1 MKNKKLLI
9 IVIVILL
16 NIGCD
21 QITKSIAREY
31 LQGQGKVE
39 VLGDFFILRYA
50 ENDGAFLSMGSNFPP
65 ALKFILLTLLPS
77 IILILLLLYIIF
89 KKNIPFIMMIGFC
102 CILGGGI
109 SNIFDRVVYYGYV
122 TDFLNFGIGNFRT
135 GILNFADLSIVAG
148 TIILLFCSF
157 KTNKTKV

>member
-9 IVIVILL
+9 IIIVILL

-21 QITKSIAREY
+21 QITKYIAREFI
-31 LQGQGKVE
+31 QGQDIIE
-39 VLGDFFILRYA
+39 VLGNFFILKYA
-50 ENDGAFLSMGSNFPP
+50 ENDGAFLSIGSDFPP

-77 IILILLLLYIIF
+77 VILISLLLYIIF
-89 KKNIPFIMMIGFC
+89 NKKIPYIMIIGFC
-102 CILGGGI
+102 CILGGGF
-109 SNIFDRVVYYGYV
+109 SNIFDRVVYNGYV

-148 TIILLFCSF
+148 AIILLFSSF
-157 KTNKTKV
+157 KTNKKKV